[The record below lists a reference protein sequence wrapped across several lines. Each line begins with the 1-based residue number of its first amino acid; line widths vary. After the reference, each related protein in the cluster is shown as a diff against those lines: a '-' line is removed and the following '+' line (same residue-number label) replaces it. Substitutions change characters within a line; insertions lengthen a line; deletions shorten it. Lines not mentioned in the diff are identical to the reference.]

1 MKQKILC
8 LLSIL
13 FVIFLVASCD
23 NKEKGSKYPSNPS
36 APAKASESPLSP
48 TNEADIKPKSS
59 SLEPLPNNS
68 GQVKSIT
75 IDGSLEDWSAIK
87 PSAVDELND
96 AKNNGADIECVY
108 AAQDSTTLYIAVVV
122 RGINPAINFILDTDN
137 KLKGDYTYNYSSS
150 ENAIYAFKLESED
163 KGLPC
168 GKLDSFAVG
177 DGVVELMIPLSAI
190 GNPEKQRIQV
200 LSNTDKPDYL
210 TCDQLNDWIEVPT
223 YQGNLASTAIIAGSE
238 TQKDGNETKNN
249 QDKKGTE
256 QTEASDGRQSR
267 DTGGKSS
274 GNPEE
279 TLADDAGDGTIR
291 KGQNVYFGQYYGEPI
306 LWECVKKDGNSVMLV
321 SKHIICL
328 KAFDAAECGKYD
340 GEGDPAQKFGS
351 NIWGNSNIREWL
363 NSDKETVK
371 YTTQTPVKEALW
383 EGYNEYA
390 QEAGFLTNFSE
401 AERKLLKPV
410 HHEGVED
417 KVFLLSE
424 QEVRAIWPK
433 ASLRVKKLTPGA
445 LANSSYNYKL
455 AEYDEWFWL
464 TRTPTNKI
472 EGWKSTCHV
481 RIVMQELNGEIGAI
495 GDNHACRGN
504 NGIVPA
510 LYLSSDAFISGK
522 GTADDPYMVTN

>member
-1 MKQKILC
+1 MKHKILC
-8 LLSIL
+8 LLS
-13 FVIFLVASCD
+13 VIFVVFFVASCD
-23 NKEKGSKYPSNPS
+23 DKKESSKYSGDTS
-36 APAKASESPLSP
+36 AQVKVTESPLP
-48 TNEADIKPKSS
+48 QANEVHIKQKDSS
-59 SLEPLPNNS
+59 QEPLPNNND
-68 GQVKSIT
+68 QLKSIT
-75 IDGSLEDWSAIK
+75 IDGSLDDWSATK

-108 AAQDSTTLYIAVVV
+108 AAQDPTNLYIAVVV
-122 RGINPAINFILDTDN
+122 RGINPAINFILNTDN

-150 ENAIYAFKLESED
+150 ENAIYAFKFESED
-163 KGLPC
+163 KGSAC

-210 TCDQLNDWIEVPT
+210 TCDQLKDWLEVPT
-223 YQGNLASTAIIAGSE
+223 YRGNLASAAVIAGSE
-238 TQKDGNETKNN
+238 TQKDGNEKQYN

-256 QTEASDGRQSR
+256 KTEASNGRQSQ
-267 DTGGKSS
+267 DTGGESIVI
-274 GNPEE
+274 PEE
-279 TLADDAGDGTIR
+279 TLTDDTGDGTIR
-291 KGQNVYFGQYYGEPI
+291 KGQYVYFGQYYGEPI

-351 NIWGNSNIREWL
+351 NIWKNSNIREWL

-371 YTTQTPVKEALW
+371 YTTQAPVKEALW
-383 EGYNEYA
+383 EGHNEYA

-410 HHEGVED
+410 NHEGVED

-424 QEVRAIWPK
+424 QEVRGIWPK

-445 LANSSYNYKL
+445 IANSSYNYKL
-455 AEYDEWFWL
+455 SGYDAWFWL
-464 TRTPTNKI
+464 TRTPTNII

-481 RIVMQELNGEIGAI
+481 RIVMHDLNGEIGAI
-495 GDNHACRGN
+495 SDNHTCRGN
-504 NGIVPA
+504 NGIAPA

-522 GTADDPYMVTN
+522 GTADDPYIVTN